1 MTDILTQL
9 RADLRAHDL
18 LSLFWAKVRLANAE
32 AVGIHAAGFPL
43 DPVAERWAASATV
56 SADTGDWISCA
67 VALGIAAA
75 IEPAV
80 WTDAYQTL
88 MGTIAGIGSLVAG
101 GESARGMTAEAAAN
115 GNVCPGVPSPVRYEP
130 RRWASKH
137 GSAVVLRDGK
147 CRIVMPLGSTPN
159 YTVTLPLVGVSP

>member
-1 MTDILTQL
+1 MTDILTQV
-9 RADLRAHDL
+9 RDALRAHDL
-18 LSLFWAKVRLANAE
+18 ITLFDAKMRLADVE
-32 AVGIHAAGFPL
+32 ADRIMAAGFPIDVIARGYSL
-43 DPVAERWAASATV
+43 AARIC
-56 SADTGDWISCA
+56 ADDGDWVSCA

-80 WTDAYQTL
+80 WTDAYQTI

-159 YTVTLPLVGVSP
+159 YTVTLPLVGVSR